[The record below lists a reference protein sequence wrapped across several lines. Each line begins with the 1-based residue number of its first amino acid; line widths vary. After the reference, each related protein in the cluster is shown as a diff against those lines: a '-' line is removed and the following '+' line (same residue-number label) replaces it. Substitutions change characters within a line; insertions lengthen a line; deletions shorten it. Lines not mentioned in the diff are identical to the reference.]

1 MVRVGVHASVPQSA
15 VELIPRDV
23 LEHVELVRI
32 PDGLDEPMEI
42 EFWVMPF
49 GPKPAEAA
57 APWLRSVKVMQSVMA
72 GVDWVGSWRPQGAM
86 LCDGRGVLD
95 VSTAE
100 WVVAV
105 MLGMVKRLP
114 EHRDTQRE
122 HEWRGQPSMGSAGE
136 LGARHYSVLSE
147 DLAGRTVLIVGYGS
161 IGAAIERRL
170 QGFEVEVVRVARTA
184 REGVHAISDLR
195 VLLPAADVVVLQVPL
210 TEETRGLIGR
220 EEIARMKPGA
230 LLINAAR
237 GKVVDTDALV
247 EALEAERI
255 KAALDVVEPEPLP
268 SGHPLWSAPNVLITP
283 HVAGSTPELIARGFK
298 LVGEQLRRYVAGEAL
313 LNVVGEEGY

>member
-15 VELIPRDV
+15 VELIPPDV
-23 LEHVELVRI
+23 LERVELVRL
-32 PDGLDEPMEI
+32 LDELSEPVEI

-49 GPKPAEAA
+49 GPKPAAAA
-57 APWLRSVKVMQSVMA
+57 APWLRGVKVMQSVMA
-72 GVDWVGSWRPQGAM
+72 GVDWIGAWRPEGAV

-105 MLGMVKRLP
+105 MLAMVKRLP
-114 EHRDTQRE
+114 EHRDAQRA
-122 HEWRGQPSMGSAGE
+122 HEWRGQPSMGSTGT
-136 LGARHYSVLSE
+136 LGSRHYSVLSE
-147 DLAGRTVLIVGYGS
+147 DLAGRRVLIVGYGS

-170 QGFEVEVVRVARTA
+170 QGFEVEVMRVARTA
-184 REGVHAISDLR
+184 REGVHAVSSLR
-195 VLLPAADVVVLQVPL
+195 ELLPQADVVVLQVAL

-247 EALEAERI
+247 EALQAGRI

-268 SGHPLWSAPNVLITP
+268 DEHPLWTAPNVLITP
-283 HVAGSTPELIARGFK
+283 HVAGSTPELMARGFK
-298 LVGEQLRRYVAGEAL
+298 LVGEQLRRYLEGAPLE
-313 LNVVGEEGY
+313 NVVGEEGY